1 MNANELAQEFEEY
14 LKEIEELPWGN
25 HQILCDQAAT
35 MLRILDG
42 QLAFRIDAVTKYQA
56 WVKELEISKQSWE
69 IIAKGYSKTI
79 DEQQAEIEALKKA
92 IIEYADCVGSME
104 GTDFIGDLKYMGTS
118 QESIAL
124 LYKLNG
130 YDENGRW
137 IHTKKASEK

>member
-1 MNANELAQEFEEY
+1 MTANELADY
-14 LKEIEELPWGN
+14 LDNNIEAMIMSEQPYL
-25 HQILCDQAAT
+25 DQAAT
-35 MLRILDG
+35 MLR
-42 QLAFRIDAVTKYQA
+42 Q
-56 WVKELEISKQSWE
+56 
-69 IIAKGYSKTI
+69 
-79 DEQQAEIEALKKA
+79 QQAEIEALKKA

>member
-1 MNANELAQEFEEY
+1 MTANELADY
-14 LKEIEELPWGN
+14 LDKCVSGN
-25 HQILCDQAAT
+25 DNDVYKQAVN
-35 MLRILDG
+35 MLR
-42 QLAFRIDAVTKYQA
+42 R
-56 WVKELEISKQSWE
+56 
-69 IIAKGYSKTI
+69 
-79 DEQQAEIEALKKA
+79 QQDEIEALKKA